1 MALEQKVIFGCFMQF
16 DEKETLARIYVTEDE
31 VPVNISV
38 GNDSDTDLKNGEEC
52 AAFFWSDDY
61 EVSVYPTEE
70 EYERSDTHHMAT
82 ISMIPAGTFPADPG
96 REDFKQTAL
105 ILFTGIV
112 KEVDRN
118 PAPKE
123 GDPLWR
129 LRIETY
135 GLSFDLYRYEDEPV
149 APGYIVHGQ
158 VWLYGVLKKRTGM

>member
-1 MALEQKVIFGCFMQF
+1 MTLEEKVIFGGFMQF
-16 DEKETLARIYVTEDE
+16 DENETLARIYVTEDE
-31 VPVNISV
+31 IPVNISV

-52 AAFFWSDDY
+52 TAFFWSDDY
-61 EVSVYPTEE
+61 EVSVFPSESD
-70 EYERSDTHHMAT
+70 YEQLGTHMDT

-96 REDFKQTAL
+96 REDFKQNAL

-112 KEVDRN
+112 KEVEGN

-158 VWLYGVLKKRTGM
+158 VWLYGVLKKTVGK